1 MREERRRIERTAD
14 NPLTILI
21 IDDDKDLLHGLS
33 RTIKQSMPNSAI
45 ILSSSGTEGVEK
57 AKTCNP
63 HCIIL
68 DILMP
73 DKNGFEVYKDLM
85 HNAYTKL
92 VPVIMITGAHIP
104 DFYSRGLELGANAFL
119 SKPITSTNLIS
130 QIRAVLKIRD
140 EKMQLEERA
149 IFNELRYKHLFDR
162 ASDGICI
169 LDLRGQILD
178 VNEAECKLEG
188 YTKEALLTMNM
199 TDLDTTESAQKMV
212 DRMAILLAGAPLV
225 FEVEHRRKDG
235 AIAYI
240 EVSASLI
247 SYGGKP
253 AIQSFHRDVTRKKA
267 MEEALLIS
275 ETKYR
280 EMFRML
286 RLMCDTNPDMLWA
299 KNMNKEFIFVNE
311 ETCRALL
318 NAKDTNEPI
327 GKTDL
332 FFAQRERESHP
343 DDPAWHTF
351 GELCQDSDQIVIDT
365 QAPGH
370 FDETGNIHGKY
381 LWLSVNKA
389 PIIDNCEMIGIV
401 GSGRDRTEHKEMEK
415 KIVLQSQMYE
425 ELEGE
430 LTMLSEGIL
439 KIKSE
444 KYEKISELEAK
455 LSELANLIEGGH
467 TSE

>member
-1 MREERRRIERTAD
+1 MREERRRIKRTAD

-21 IDDDKDLLHGLS
+21 IDDDKDLLQGLS
-33 RTIKQSMPNSAI
+33 RTIRQSMPNSTI
-45 ILSSSGTEGVEK
+45 ILSESGEEGIEK
-57 AKTCNP
+57 AKSCNP
-63 HCIIL
+63 HLILL

-73 DKNGFEVYKDLM
+73 DKDGFDVYKDLM
-85 HNAYTKL
+85 HDAYTKL
-92 VPVIMITGAHIP
+92 IPVIMMTGAHIP
-104 DFYSRGLELGANAFL
+104 GFYSRGLELGANAFL

-130 QIRAVLKIRD
+130 QMRAVLKIRD

-169 LDLRGQILD
+169 LDLQGKILD
-178 VNEAECKLEG
+178 VNEAECRLEG

-199 TDLDTTESAQKMV
+199 TDLDTPESAQKMV
-212 DRMAILLAGAPLV
+212 GRMAILLTGAPHV

-235 AIAYI
+235 AISSI

-247 SYGGKP
+247 SYGGEP

-332 FFAQRERESHP
+332 FFAQRERAAHP
-343 DDPAWHTF
+343 DDPEWHTF

-439 KIKSE
+439 KINNE

-455 LSELANLIEGGH
+455 LSELASLIEGGH
-467 TSE
+467 PGE